1 MSSPEMASIRATWR
15 RANSIRPSRS
25 ATRALL
31 LMGAILFSY
40 KINSSSSLEQ
50 QPTVASGG
58 SNSSYYATTSAA
70 NGPGR
75 PYYLPA
81 QVSSVNAPN
90 RIIKKCTR
98 QSIILARQM
107 LVHELN
113 QMNNLMPMW
122 FNDLDKDEIIES
134 QRHSLSNIVMSGFG
148 TQLLHSDGQ
157 PLVEIE
163 SSYFRSARPG
173 SFNHNLH
180 HYNNNY
186 IDGTPNRYQNAQA
199 PPTPALS
206 IKLIRRHQDR
216 CYLNTDKSQ
225 YTYVI
230 GLSIGPIEHHL
241 DVLYNLP
248 NGLGLGQPTDWRFGQ
263 ITLHVP
269 KMIYEITLKQLANY
283 KLSSLSPFTSNC
295 PLDIVDVLYLPP
307 NLYTTSASM
316 QTGGQQQQLERNL
329 IGANTN
335 KPPMSITSWGLP
347 LNNRTILQVER
358 LFDDYTRP
366 TISRRLR
373 QMLKFNLN
381 TKTLPLACA

>member
-1 MSSPEMASIRATWR
+1 
-15 RANSIRPSRS
+15 
-25 ATRALL
+25 
-31 LMGAILFSY
+31 
-40 KINSSSSLEQ
+40 
-50 QPTVASGG
+50 
-58 SNSSYYATTSAA
+58 
-70 NGPGR
+70 
-75 PYYLPA
+75 
-81 QVSSVNAPN
+81 
-90 RIIKKCTR
+90 
-98 QSIILARQM
+98 M

-113 QMNNLMPMW
+113 QMNNYMPIW
-122 FNDLDKDEIIES
+122 FNDLDKDELIES
-134 QRHSLSNIVMSGFG
+134 QRHSLSNIIMSGFG
-148 TQLLHSDGQ
+148 TKLLHSNGQ

-163 SSYFRSARPG
+163 SSYFRSARPA
-173 SFNHNLH
+173 SFGHNSH
-180 HYNNNY
+180 HYNSNNVN
-186 IDGTPNRYQNAQA
+186 GTSSRYSTSQA
-199 PPTPALS
+199 PLS

-216 CYLNTDKSQ
+216 CYLNIDKSQ
-225 YTYVI
+225 FTYVI

-248 NGLGLGQPTDWRFGQ
+248 KGLSLGQPIDWRYGQ

-269 KMIYEITLKQLANY
+269 KMIYEVTLRQLSTY

-307 NLYTTSASM
+307 NLYTTSAPPSTL
-316 QTGGQQQQLERNL
+316 QTDGQQQLATNS

-335 KPPMSITSWGLP
+335 KPPMSITSSGLP
-347 LNNRTILQVER
+347 LNNQTLLQVER